1 MKIVDKILNEASP
14 YLRAIR
20 AQQRAAVSSTSD
32 RGLEQQIQKLKVGDI
47 FEING
52 HTGILTQQVH
62 FSPRSNKM
70 EISFCDYKSL
80 GDLIKGNSKKS
91 FYTLKPLAIKSF
103 TAKGK
108 VTPGQLKK
116 ILDAKEGIN
125 KSNNDYAKKNLDAKE
140 YQSNPV
146 SIYQGGYVVKMQD
159 GNTAKAGDKVIV
171 KFSNGEFEMIIS
183 KIAGTNKSGEIMIMR
198 EREYN
203 VPGKKARG
211 MAASSILR
219 KA

>member
-52 HTGILTQQVH
+52 HTGILTNQVH

-80 GDLIKGNSKKS
+80 ADLLKGNSKKS

-116 ILDAKEGIN
+116 ILDAKESIN
-125 KSNNDYAKKNLDAKE
+125 KSNNDYAMKNLNAKE
-140 YQSNPV
+140 YQSDPV
-146 SIYQGGYVVKMQD
+146 SIYQGNYVVKMQD
-159 GNTAKAGDKVIV
+159 GNTAKAGDNVMV
-171 KFSNGEFEMIIS
+171 KFSNGEFSMT
-183 KIAGTNKSGEIMIMR
+183 IAKVGGTNKNGEIMVINSHY
-198 EREYN
+198 YN
-203 VPGKKARG
+203 VPGKKSRG
-211 MAASSILR
+211 VSAASILR
-219 KA
+219 KG